1 MRLLAN
7 RLFEGSADGL
17 PIHVITGWEEEAVK
31 EAGDWNLYL
40 EQQTGI
46 RGDRWP
52 SNKAY
57 LLFDEAQE
65 SYWDQAL
72 WTIFFKSIDPLPY
85 CPFVVLFTSYGSPG
99 RGNMGFDQKKHVKTP
114 MTFDAEQIISMRP
127 VKFEYG
133 PANSI
138 GLLLEENEAF
148 DLMDR
153 YTSIFNYH
161 HLHPSA
167 DLRRE
172 LFWISD
178 GHIGCLTGLLIVLGR
193 VPVGPPRLLLA
204 RTNVH

>member
-17 PIHVITGWEEEAVK
+17 PIHVLTGWEEEAVK
-31 EAGDWNLYL
+31 EAGDWNWYL

-46 RGDRWP
+46 RGDRWS

-65 SYWDQAL
+65 SYWDQKL
-72 WTIFFKSIDPLPY
+72 CMVFFNSTHPLPY

-99 RGNMGFDQKKHVKTP
+99 RGNMGFDQKKYVKTP
-114 MTFDAEQIISMRP
+114 MTFDAEQIVPMRP
-127 VKFEYG
+127 VEFKYSR
-133 PANSI
+133 ATSI
-138 GLLLEENEAF
+138 GLLLEEKEAF
-148 DLMDR
+148 DLMER

-161 HLHPSA
+161 RLHPSA

-172 LFWISD
+172 LLWISD

-193 VPVGPPRLLLA
+193 VPVSPLHLLLA
-204 RTNVH
+204 